1 MRQSLVI
8 ASATAVLCAVI
19 SVRAQQQPP
28 ANLVPM
34 TAASLA
40 AQTDRYVG
48 QVVAVY
54 APVEALL
61 SRTTFALD
69 QDAKATSSA
78 QVLVVS
84 PTLVS
89 APKAQAYVT
98 VVGRAMRFTPEAV
111 ADAAKGYA
119 LDLPPDMVERF
130 RGQAMVLAT
139 NIYDATMTD
148 LAFLPPPPLSKE
160 EVAFD
165 AVMKQVNPTLGELRK
180 GLDAADVAVVKEQ
193 GSKLR
198 NLFADTQKFFA
209 ARKTVDAEGWARE
222 AIGLVEAVTSQAT
235 GNNWPAARETS
246 GKIQSLCQSCHTVH
260 RERGADGQYRVKR

>member
-61 SRTTFALD
+61 SRTAFALD

-89 APKAQAYVT
+89 APRTQAYVT

-111 ADAAKGYA
+111 AEAAKGYA
-119 LDLPPDMVERF
+119 LDLPPDLVERF
-130 RGQAMVLAT
+130 RGKAMVLAT
-139 NIYDATMTD
+139 NVYDATMTD
-148 LAFLPPPPLSKE
+148 LAFLPPVPPSKE

-180 GLDAADVAVVKEQ
+180 ALEAADLVVVKEQ
-193 GSKLR
+193 GAKLR

-209 ARKTVDAEGWARE
+209 ARKTADAEGWARD
-222 AIGLVEAVTSQAT
+222 AVALVDTVTTQAN
-235 GNNWPAARETS
+235 GNSWPAARDTA
-246 GKIQSLCQSCHTVH
+246 GKFQALCQSCHTAH
-260 RERGADGQYRVKR
+260 RERGEDGQYRVKR